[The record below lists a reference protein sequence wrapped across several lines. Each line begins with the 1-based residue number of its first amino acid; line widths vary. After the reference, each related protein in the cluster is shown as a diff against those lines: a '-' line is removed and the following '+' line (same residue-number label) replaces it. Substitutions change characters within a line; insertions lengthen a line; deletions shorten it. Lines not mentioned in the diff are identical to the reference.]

1 MIYICGIEML
11 FRMTIKKKRAMDKEE
26 LINRYGIEVVDVRCK
41 CGNKLCEVERNGEG
55 VVRIKC
61 RRCGEI
67 MRIELTR

>member
-1 MIYICGIEML
+1 
-11 FRMTIKKKRAMDKEE
+11 MDKEE
-26 LINRYGIEVVDVRCK
+26 LINRYGIEVVDVRC
-41 CGNKLCEVERNGEG
+41 KLCEVERNGEG

>member
-1 MIYICGIEML
+1 
-11 FRMTIKKKRAMDKEE
+11 MDKDE
-26 LINRYGIEVVDVRCK
+26 LIDRYGIEVVDVRCK

-67 MRIELTR
+67 VRIELTRQ